1 VICINIID
9 FELLETENFHSVF
22 HLREDR
28 ESHIALTDALEIHFI
43 DMVKWRRLKDKDI
56 ANNPLHRWLAWFD
69 EASPPKLIEEV
80 TNMDS
85 AIKTANDRQT
95 YVSSDV
101 DTRRLYEMRE
111 LARLDWNSSI
121 KYARREGLKEGME
134 KGEKEGKIEIA
145 RNALAKG
152 LSTELIHDI
161 TGLDPQTIE
170 KLS

>member
-1 VICINIID
+1 
-9 FELLETENFHSVF
+9 
-22 HLREDR
+22 
-28 ESHIALTDALEIHFI
+28 
-43 DMVKWRRLKDKDI
+43 
-56 ANNPLHRWLAWFD
+56 
-69 EASPPKLIEEV
+69 
-80 TNMDS
+80 
-85 AIKTANDRQT
+85 
-95 YVSSDV
+95 
-101 DTRRLYEMRE
+101 MRE